1 MRTFKATPFTRAHH
15 RPLAAALLT
24 LALVGTVIPTVQAT
38 GIPTLDVAT
47 GVILSNNALAQA
59 QQAAAALKQ
68 AKEGIDQ
75 VREQYDNYRSL
86 ISGNDRLGDFLNN
99 PALNR
104 VLPMGDWAQ
113 VYSTAQD
120 LASLRQRY
128 GLTSSDAGVQAKF
141 DRILNGM
148 DALERVYDASS
159 QRVQNAEALRQQL
172 NVVQTPQQKQD
183 LQLRYQQELIEQNNQ
198 QMRLASLQ
206 ALQAQQEKIEN
217 TQRAQALR
225 DYMMGKT
232 EVRPHYDD

>member
-1 MRTFKATPFTRAHH
+1 MRTFQAASFCRAHR
-15 RPLAAALLT
+15 RPLAAALLS
-24 LALVGTVIPTVQAT
+24 LALATTVVTSVQAT
-38 GIPTLDVAT
+38 GVPTFDGAT
-47 GVILSNNALAQA
+47 SIALASNAMAQA
-59 QQAAAALKQ
+59 QQAATALKQ

-86 ISGNDRLGDFLNN
+86 ISGNDHLGDFLNN

-113 VYSTAQD
+113 VYSTAKD
-120 LASLRQRY
+120 LASLRERY
-128 GLTSSDAGVQAKF
+128 GLTSSDAGVQARF

-172 NVVQTPQQKQD
+172 NVVQTPQQKAD
-183 LQLRYQQELIEQNNQ
+183 LQLRYQQELVEQNNQ

-206 ALQAQQEKIEN
+206 ALQAQQEKIED
-217 TQRAQALR
+217 TKRAQAFE
-225 DYMMGKT
+225 DYMLGKT
-232 EVRPHYDD
+232 KVRPQYDN

>member
-1 MRTFKATPFTRAHH
+1 MRTFQATSFARAH
-15 RPLAAALLT
+15 RWPLAAALLS
-24 LALVGTVIPTVQAT
+24 LALTTTVIPTVQA
-38 GIPTLDVAT
+38 GIPTLDYAT
-47 GVILSNNALAQA
+47 GVILTNNALAQA

-86 ISGNDRLGDFLNN
+86 ISGNDHLGDFLNN

-113 VYSTAQD
+113 VYSTAKD
-120 LASLRQRY
+120 LASLRERY

-172 NVVQTPQQKQD
+172 NVVQTPQQKAD

-206 ALQAQQEKIEN
+206 ALQAQQEKIED
-217 TQRAQALR
+217 TRRAQAFE
-225 DYMMGKT
+225 DYMLGKT
-232 EVRPHYDD
+232 KVRPQYDN